1 MNIKFVAGFL
11 AGIILVVLVWSFFP
25 DIRERFL
32 HDGQSVNNV
41 SLSTLPEE
49 KKEVVPETNLQN
61 QGDSMEQEAVSA
73 QKAVENKIDT
83 ADAMTGERGD
93 EIDLKKSTH
102 EQNHVSW
109 AEVDR
114 TLPEVDEVD
123 RSLPEVA
130 EADLAKKEEVPGNQI
145 GTPLGEPKML
155 DQVVSGMDATSNI
168 LGEEGSGTV
177 LTASDGE
184 EKFFFWKPFF
194 LESKAKNFAAHISS
208 ASNVNCLVDKTGT
221 GNYQVYYLYKDEA
234 DKLAKA
240 ELIKNIGITF

>member
-25 DIRERFL
+25 DIREKLFPG
-32 HDGQSVNNV
+32 GQSVNNV

-49 KKEVVPETNLQN
+49 KKEVAQETNLQN
-61 QGDSMEQEAVSA
+61 QGDSMEQGAVSA
-73 QKAVENKIDT
+73 QKAVDDQIDT
-83 ADAMTGERGD
+83 ADAATGEGGYA
-93 EIDLKKSTH
+93 IDLKKSTH

-114 TLPEVDEVD
+114 SSPEVEAGQEEKDVLPENQTGTLPDDLKKDDLKTEDVSKITDHVSDMEVSSNTSDKKD
-123 RSLPEVA
+123 A
-130 EADLAKKEEVPGNQI
+130 E
-145 GTPLGEPKML
+145 
-155 DQVVSGMDATSNI
+155 
-168 LGEEGSGTV
+168 TV
-177 LTASDGE
+177 LTGSDGE

-194 LESKAKNFAAHISS
+194 LEGKAKNFAAHIAS
-208 ASNVNCLVDKTGT
+208 ASNVNCLVDKTET